1 MLSSANIDHGI
12 MMGFVMLA
20 SILIIIIAVII
31 GLYGKK
37 RKNKSET
44 ENITF
49 IILLCIG
56 VVGLI
61 YGYAGSY

>member
-1 MLSSANIDHGI
+1 MLSSANIGHGI

-20 SILIIIIAVII
+20 SILIIIIAVIV

-37 RKNKSET
+37 RKNESET
-44 ENITF
+44 ENMAF

-56 VVGLI
+56 IAGLL
-61 YGYAGSY
+61 YSYMG

>member
-1 MLSSANIDHGI
+1 MLSSANIGQGI

-20 SILIIIIAVII
+20 SILIIIIAVIV

-44 ENITF
+44 QNIAF

-56 VVGLI
+56 VAGLM
-61 YGYAGSY
+61 YAYAGSY

>member
-1 MLSSANIDHGI
+1 MLSSANIGHGI

-20 SILIIIIAVII
+20 SILIIIIAAIVA
-31 GLYGKK
+31 LYGKK

-44 ENITF
+44 ENIAF

-56 VVGLI
+56 IAGLL
-61 YGYAGSY
+61 YSYMG

>member
-1 MLSSANIDHGI
+1 MLSSANIGHGI
-12 MMGFVMLA
+12 MIGFVMLA
-20 SILIIIIAVII
+20 SILIIIIAVIF

-44 ENITF
+44 QNIVF

-56 VVGLI
+56 IAGLL
-61 YGYAGSY
+61 YSYMG

>member
-1 MLSSANIDHGI
+1 
-12 MMGFVMLA
+12 MLA
-20 SILIIIIAVII
+20 SILIIIIAVIV

-61 YGYAGSY
+61 YGYVGW

>member
-1 MLSSANIDHGI
+1 
-12 MMGFVMLA
+12 MLA
-20 SILIIIIAVII
+20 SILIIIIAAIV

-44 ENITF
+44 ENIAF

-56 VVGLI
+56 IAGLL
-61 YGYAGSY
+61 YSYMG

>member
-1 MLSSANIDHGI
+1 MLSSANIGHGI

-20 SILIIIIAVII
+20 SILIIIIAVIV
-31 GLYGKK
+31 GLFSKK

-44 ENITF
+44 ENIAF

-56 VVGLI
+56 IAGLL
-61 YGYAGSY
+61 YSYMG

>member
-1 MLSSANIDHGI
+1 MLSSANIGHGI

-44 ENITF
+44 ENI
-49 IILLCIG
+49 
-56 VVGLI
+56 
-61 YGYAGSY
+61 

>member
-1 MLSSANIDHGI
+1 MLSSANIGHGI

-20 SILIIIIAVII
+20 SILIIIIAVIVE
-31 GLYGKK
+31 LYGKK

-44 ENITF
+44 ENIAF

-56 VVGLI
+56 IAGLL
-61 YGYAGSY
+61 YSYMG

>member
-1 MLSSANIDHGI
+1 MLSSANIGHGI
-12 MMGFVMLA
+12 MMGIVMLA
-20 SILIIIIAVII
+20 SILIIIIAVIV

-37 RKNKSET
+37 HKNKSET

-56 VVGLI
+56 IAGLL
-61 YGYAGSY
+61 YSYMG